1 MSFAR
6 CERRRPAVGRSIHSS
21 RDRCREYVIVHFCS
35 EIATDEIQV
44 RQQLAI
50 KQGLNMEKKT
60 KPIMW
65 TEDEFK
71 LLKTLHLSVE
81 MIFDYERHRVQMAL
95 LMQLAT
101 NRPAP
106 LLGVCCSDVK
116 IILLPVPKEKSFLE
130 G

>member
-21 RDRCREYVIVHFCS
+21 RDRCREYVVAHFCS
-35 EIATDEIQV
+35 EIAADEIQV

-50 KQGLNMEKKT
+50 KHGSNMEKKT

-65 TEDEFK
+65 AEDEFK

-81 MIFDYERHRVQMAL
+81 MIFDHERHRVQMAL
-95 LMQLAT
+95 LMQLAN
-101 NRPAP
+101 NRPGL
-106 LLGVCCSDVK
+106 LLGVCCSDVQ
-116 IILLPVPKEKSFLE
+116 IILLPVPQGGEFP
-130 G
+130 